1 MAKPNHEKARMLIDS
16 MRLEEAEKLL
26 KDNLKIDI
34 TSSAT
39 YDLLI
44 ETYKKK
50 GDYHSLIKVLNNG
63 IKHSDKKKKYREL
76 KKKLILDKII
86 QDIDNL

>member
-44 ETYKKK
+44 ETYKK
-50 GDYHSLIKVLNNG
+50 
-63 IKHSDKKKKYREL
+63 RA
-76 KKKLILDKII
+76 II
-86 QDIDNL
+86 IH